1 MARRIHI
8 AIVEPSAI
16 IRTGLTGILKRIID
30 LNIDIAEIADVNIMI
45 SKLKKLAPDII
56 IIDPV
61 CLGMTSPQQF
71 KAQVEVE
78 NIKIIALQTSLQ
90 SINSIKLYDDF
101 ITIYDPTET
110 IREKLS
116 NIIHKEEEEEEKQE
130 LSVREKEI
138 VVCIV
143 KGMTNKE
150 IADKLFLST
159 HTIMTHR
166 RNIAN
171 KLKIHSPSGLTIYA
185 IVNKLVD
192 IKDVK

>member
-1 MARRIHI
+1 
-8 AIVEPSAI
+8 
-16 IRTGLTGILKRIID
+16 
-30 LNIDIAEIADVNIMI
+30 
-45 SKLKKLAPDII
+45 
-56 IIDPV
+56 
-61 CLGMTSPQQF
+61 MTSPQQF

>member
-56 IIDPV
+56 IIDTV

-150 IADKLFLST
+150 IADKLFL
-159 HTIMTHR
+159 
-166 RNIAN
+166 
-171 KLKIHSPSGLTIYA
+171 
-185 IVNKLVD
+185 
-192 IKDVK
+192 